1 MEEFGVPTFHP
12 MQDSRS
18 YFEYHHTAADTFD
31 KVDPHQL
38 QENAAVVAVTAYGL
52 ANSNSRCHADTRQRS
67 ARFVSRMSK
76 I

>member
-1 MEEFGVPTFHP
+1 

-18 YFEYHHTAADTFD
+18 YFEYHHTEADTFD

-52 ANSNSRCHADTRQRS
+52 ANLEQPLPR
-67 ARFVSRMSK
+67 
-76 I
+76 